1 MQEHGEKEKLN
12 HPGGDS
18 VMEKVGGKGA
28 GLPFIAFLD
37 AKGGLIVNAIP
48 PGQRNIGHPF
58 APEEVGWFMQM
69 LAKAAPRMTAAEK
82 KTIDGGLRSQKK

>member
-18 VMEKVGGKGA
+18 VMETVGGKGA

-37 AKGGLIVNAIP
+37 AKGELITNGLR
-48 PGQRNIGHPF
+48 PGKGNIGHPF
-58 APEEVGWFMQM
+58 APEEVDWFMQM
-69 LAKAAPRMTAAEK
+69 LARAAPGMTATEK
-82 KTIDGGLRSQKK
+82 KTIDGWLRSQKK